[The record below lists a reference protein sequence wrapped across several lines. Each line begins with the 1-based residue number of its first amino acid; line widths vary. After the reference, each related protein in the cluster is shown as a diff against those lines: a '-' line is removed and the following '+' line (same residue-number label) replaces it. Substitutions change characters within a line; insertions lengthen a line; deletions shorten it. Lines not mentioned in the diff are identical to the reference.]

1 MGNVPTYTDRQ
12 ELLCAV
18 GISGVYSIT
27 LALWLIF
34 GRKQYLPLYMLIVL
48 LLNIVW
54 LLLRQNNCL
63 TLGTEFNLVFYVLG
77 YVYHTISNEFFDGM
91 MLTMSVICMIGG
103 LTCILLWLVLE
114 WIKNSSDRTIMVSNR
129 MSKVILN
136 NSVVFTLNGGVIFYY
151 LCAKQVDHV
160 WKILCYVFLGGV
172 GLLTIICIALRLVSP
187 CQEYWWPYW
196 WSCRSRVLVRPIYEA

>member
-1 MGNVPTYTDRQ
+1 MRNVVPFTTYNDHQ
-12 ELLCAV
+12 ELLCTI

-63 TLGTEFNLVFYVLG
+63 PLGTEFNLVFYVLG
-77 YVYHTISNEFFDGM
+77 YVYHAISNEFFDGM
-91 MLTMSVICMIGG
+91 MLTMAVICVIGD
-103 LTCILLWLVLE
+103 LTCISFLIVLE
-114 WIKNSSDRTIMVSNR
+114 WIKDSSDQTIMVSNR

-136 NSVVFTLNGGVIFYY
+136 NLIVFTLNGGVICCY
-151 LCAKQVDHV
+151 LFAKQVDHV
-160 WKILCYVFLGGV
+160 WKILCFVVLGGV
-172 GLLTIICIALRLVSP
+172 GLMTIICIALRLVSP
-187 CQEYWWPYW
+187 CQEYWWSY
-196 WSCRSRVLVRPIYEA
+196 RSRVLVRPIYEA